1 MMQGDYSSLDRPS
14 HCGDDS
20 RSLDRVHNRSK
31 ILEEE
36 NSNQN

>member
-1 MMQGDYSSLDRPS
+1 MMHGDYSSLDRPS
-14 HCGDDS
+14 HCGDS

-31 ILEEE
+31 IIEEE